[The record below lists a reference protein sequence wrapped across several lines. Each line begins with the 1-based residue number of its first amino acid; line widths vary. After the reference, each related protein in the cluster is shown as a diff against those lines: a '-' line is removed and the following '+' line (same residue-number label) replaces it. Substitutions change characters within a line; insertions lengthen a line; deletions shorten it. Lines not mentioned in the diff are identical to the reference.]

1 MTTASV
7 AVRADRASSRYV
19 VSIVCGVYLAG
30 YAGYCFVDT
39 LGVLRYLVYAVPFL
53 LLASLLVQRT
63 PAVNAAAV
71 AYLVG
76 YLVLALVSYASG
88 MRDEEFMSRNV
99 VIVALIIICF
109 IPVLGVGEE
118 QIRALFYC
126 SLVYLLLAWVL
137 AESRD
142 IRLLQILTNGTGS
155 AFEAGYDNDQGGLLG
170 PIYAVFFYAIGA
182 KLQFLLA
189 LAMSLVGGKRVGV
202 IAIVAG
208 LLAAVVFQHVA
219 GLRTRRSRFGALLV
233 ALLAIN
239 LVASSLASVTERAY
253 RLLNIEVSIE
263 EVMLGRHAIG
273 AEMERAMEVR
283 PLVETLFGSGPGTA
297 DALATL
303 ASGGTLEEP
312 HNDWM
317 KIRLDYGIVG
327 SLVITIFMAL
337 VFSTSAT
344 AAVVVIASATMMST
358 DNTFVYLFYQ
368 FPVALMVAWSP
379 RQRALPA
386 RGPDGRFSSTATSR
400 SR

>member
-7 AVRADRASSRYV
+7 AVRADRASSHYV

-53 LLASLLVQRT
+53 LLASLLVQRAPT
-63 PAVNAAAV
+63 VSAPAV

-76 YLVLALVSYASG
+76 YLVLALISYASG
-88 MRDEEFMSRNV
+88 VRDEEFVSRNV
-99 VIVALIIICF
+99 VIVALIITCF
-109 IPVLGVGEE
+109 IPVLDVGEE
-118 QIRALFYC
+118 QIRAVFHC
-126 SLVYLLLAWVL
+126 SLVYLLLAWAL

-142 IRLLQILTNGTGS
+142 IRLLQILVSGTGS

-208 LLAAVVFQHVA
+208 LLAAAVFRHVA
-219 GLRTRRSRFGALLV
+219 GLRTRRSRFGVLFV

-239 LVASSLASVTERAY
+239 LVAANLASITERGY

-283 PLVETLFGSGPGTA
+283 PLVETLFGSGPGAA

-303 ASGGTLEEP
+303 VSGGTLEEP

-337 VFSTSAT
+337 VFSTTAT
-344 AAVVVIASATMMST
+344 AAVVAIASATMMST

-368 FPVALMVAWSP
+368 FPVALMVAWSA
-379 RQRALPA
+379 RQRLPPE
-386 RGPDGRFSSTATSR
+386 RGPDGRFR
-400 SR
+400 PPR